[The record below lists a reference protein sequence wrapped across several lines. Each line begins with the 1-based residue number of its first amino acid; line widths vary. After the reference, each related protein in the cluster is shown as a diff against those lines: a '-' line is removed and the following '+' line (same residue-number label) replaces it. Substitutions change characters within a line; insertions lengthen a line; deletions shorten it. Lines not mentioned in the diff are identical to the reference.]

1 MGTEPPRST
10 RPALTRVLQSQ
21 SGEMPVRAKGM
32 PRRSLADSYHQL
44 LRTTWPR
51 LIGLL
56 IAIFIVAN
64 LVFATLYTLDADGI
78 STSQGPAVD
87 SLYLK
92 MFFFSV
98 DTVATIGY
106 GNMYPISGFANAL
119 VVVEVIFGILF
130 TAFATGIA
138 FARFSRPTARIL
150 FSKVAV
156 VQAVT
161 GDNGEAEAPLLM
173 FRAANQRHNL
183 IYEAEVRVSVLLDE
197 VVLGTSYRRFKDLK
211 LERASNPLF
220 TLSWTVMHR
229 IDDDSP
235 LHGWLVN
242 RCVPGEVDVVV
253 VVSGVD
259 AHSGQVIHG
268 RWAYSAHDIR
278 WGHRLVDIVERNAA
292 GERTIDYGRFH
303 DTEAIAV
310 VGAVVGAAVVGAA
323 SA

>member
-1 MGTEPPRST
+1 MT
-10 RPALTRVLQSQ
+10 RMLQSQ
-21 SGEMPVRAKGM
+21 SAEMRVRAKGM

-56 IAIFIVAN
+56 VAIFITAN
-64 LVFATLYTLDADGI
+64 LVFAALYTLDADGI
-78 STSQGPAVD
+78 ATSQGPAVN

-106 GNMYPISGFANAL
+106 GNMYPISGFANFL
-119 VVVEVIFGILF
+119 VVIEVIFGILF

-156 VQAVT
+156 VQA
-161 GDNGEAEAPLLM
+161 NGVEAPLLM

-183 IYEAEVRVSVLLDE
+183 IFEAEVRVSALLDE
-197 VVLGTSYRRFKDLK
+197 VVLGTTYRRFQDLK

-220 TLSWTVMHR
+220 TLSWTIMHR
-229 IDDDSP
+229 IDEDSP
-235 LHGWLVN
+235 LHGWLAQ
-242 RCVPGEVDVVV
+242 RCVPGEVDVVVV

-259 AHSGQVIHG
+259 AHSGQLIHG

-278 WGHRLVDIVERNAA
+278 WGHRLVDILQRLPS
-292 GERTIDYGRFH
+292 GERQIDYGRFH
-303 DTEAIAV
+303 DTEPLP
-310 VGAVVGAAVVGAA
+310 AA
-323 SA
+323 

>member
-1 MGTEPPRST
+1 MRTEPPSRA
-10 RPALTRVLQSQ
+10 RPILTRILQSQ
-21 SGEMPVRAKGM
+21 SREMAVRAKGM
-32 PRRSLADSYHQL
+32 PRWKLADSYHQL

-56 IAIFIVAN
+56 VAIFLAAN
-64 LVFATLYTLDADGI
+64 LVFAALFTLDAQGI
-78 STSQGPAVD
+78 LTAQGPVV
-87 SLYLK
+87 SCLYLK

-98 DTVATIGY
+98 DTMATIGY
-106 GNMYPISGFANAL
+106 GNMYPVSGFANAL

-130 TAFATGIA
+130 TALATGIA

-156 VQAVT
+156 VQAT
-161 GDNGEAEAPLLM
+161 DQAPMLM

-183 IYEAEVRVSVLLDE
+183 IYEAEVRVSVLQDE
-197 VVLGTSYRRFKDLK
+197 VVLGTTYRRFQDLR

-229 IDDDSP
+229 IDEHSP
-235 LHGWLVN
+235 LHNWLVN

-259 AHSGQVIHG
+259 AHSGQLIHG

-278 WGHRLVDIVERNAA
+278 WGHRLVDIVERLPN
-292 GERTIDYGRFH
+292 GERMIDYGRFH
-303 DTEAIAV
+303 DTELLPTA
-310 VGAVVGAAVVGAA
+310 
-323 SA
+323 

>member
-1 MGTEPPRST
+1 M
-10 RPALTRVLQSQ
+10 A
-21 SGEMPVRAKGM
+21 VRAKGM
-32 PRRSLADSYHQL
+32 PRWKLADSYHQL

-56 IAIFIVAN
+56 VAIFLAAN
-64 LVFATLYTLDADGI
+64 LVFAALFTLDAQGI
-78 STSQGPAVD
+78 LTAQGPVV
-87 SLYLK
+87 SCLYLK

-98 DTVATIGY
+98 DTMATIGY
-106 GNMYPISGFANAL
+106 GNMYPVSGFANAL

-130 TAFATGIA
+130 TALATGIA

-156 VQAVT
+156 VQAT
-161 GDNGEAEAPLLM
+161 DQAPMLM

-183 IYEAEVRVSVLLDE
+183 IYEAEVRVSVLQDE
-197 VVLGTSYRRFKDLK
+197 VVLGTTYRRFQDLR

-229 IDDDSP
+229 IDEHSP
-235 LHGWLVN
+235 LHNWLVN

-259 AHSGQVIHG
+259 AHSGQLIHG

-278 WGHRLVDIVERNAA
+278 WGHRLVDIVERLPN
-292 GERTIDYGRFH
+292 GERMIDYGRFH
-303 DTEAIAV
+303 DTELLPTA
-310 VGAVVGAAVVGAA
+310 
-323 SA
+323 

>member
-1 MGTEPPRST
+1 MT
-10 RPALTRVLQSQ
+10 RMLQSQ
-21 SGEMPVRAKGM
+21 SAEMRVRAKGM

-56 IAIFIVAN
+56 VAIFITAN
-64 LVFATLYTLDADGI
+64 LVFAALYTLDADGI
-78 STSQGPAVD
+78 ATSQGPAVN

-106 GNMYPISGFANAL
+106 GNMYPISGFANFL
-119 VVVEVIFGILF
+119 VVIEVIFGILF

-156 VQAVT
+156 VQA
-161 GDNGEAEAPLLM
+161 NGVEAPLLM

-183 IYEAEVRVSVLLDE
+183 IFEAEVRVSVLLDE
-197 VVLGTSYRRFKDLK
+197 VVLGTTYRRFQDLK

-220 TLSWTVMHR
+220 TLSWTIMHR
-229 IDDDSP
+229 IDEDSP
-235 LHGWLVN
+235 LHGWLAQ
-242 RCVPGEVDVVV
+242 RCVPGEVDVVVV

-259 AHSGQVIHG
+259 AHSGQLIHG

-278 WGHRLVDIVERNAA
+278 WGHRLVDILQRLPS
-292 GERTIDYGRFH
+292 GERQIDYGRFH
-303 DTEAIAV
+303 DTEPLP
-310 VGAVVGAAVVGAA
+310 AA
-323 SA
+323 

>member
-1 MGTEPPRST
+1 MGTEPPRRA
-10 RPALTRVLQSQ
+10 RPALTRVLQSE

-51 LIGLL
+51 LIGLM

-64 LVFATLYTLDADGI
+64 LIFALLYTLDADGI

-106 GNMYPISGFANAL
+106 GNMYPVSGFANML

-156 VQAVT
+156 VQAT
-161 GDNGEAEAPLLM
+161 DEAPLLM

-183 IYEAEVRVSVLLDE
+183 IYEAEVRVSVLQDE
-197 VVLGTSYRRFKDLK
+197 VVLGTSYRRFKDLR

-229 IDDDSP
+229 IDEDSP

-259 AHSGQVIHG
+259 AHSGQLIHG

-278 WGHRLVDIVERNAA
+278 WGHRLVDIVERGEN
-292 GERTIDYGRFH
+292 GERTIDYERFH
-303 DTEAIAV
+303 DTEPLPAQ
-310 VGAVVGAAVVGAA
+310 
-323 SA
+323 

>member
-1 MGTEPPRST
+1 
-10 RPALTRVLQSQ
+10 
-21 SGEMPVRAKGM
+21 MPVRAKGM
-32 PRRSLADSYHQL
+32 PPRSLADSYHQM
-44 LRTTWPR
+44 LRTTWLR

-56 IAIFIVAN
+56 IAIFIAAN
-64 LVFATLYTLDADGI
+64 LVFAALYTLDAEGI
-78 STSQGPAVD
+78 VTAQGPTTP

-98 DTVATIGY
+98 DTMATIGY
-106 GNMYPISGFANAL
+106 GNMYPISTFANAL

-156 VQAVT
+156 VQQGNDDLG
-161 GDNGEAEAPLLM
+161 GDGVPLLM

-183 IYEAEVRVSVLLDE
+183 IYEAEVRVSVLQDE
-197 VVLGTSYRRFKDLK
+197 VVLGTVYRRFQDLT

-220 TLSWTVMHR
+220 TLSWTIMHR
-229 IDDDSP
+229 IDADSP
-235 LHGWLVN
+235 LYGWLTN

-259 AHSGQVIHG
+259 SNSGQLIHG
-268 RWAYSAHDIR
+268 RWAYSEHDIR
-278 WGHRLVDIVERNAA
+278 WGHRLVDIVERNPL
-292 GERTIDYGRFH
+292 GERTIDYGKFH
-303 DTEAIAV
+303 ETEPLSV
-310 VGAVVGAAVVGAA
+310 PT
-323 SA
+323 

>member
-1 MGTEPPRST
+1 MT
-10 RPALTRVLQSQ
+10 RMLQSQ
-21 SGEMPVRAKGM
+21 SAEMRVRAKGM

-56 IAIFIVAN
+56 VAIFITAN
-64 LVFATLYTLDADGI
+64 LVFAALYTLDADGI
-78 STSQGPAVD
+78 ATSQGPAVN

-106 GNMYPISGFANAL
+106 GNMYPISGFANFL
-119 VVVEVIFGILF
+119 VVIEVIFGILF

-156 VQAVT
+156 VQA
-161 GDNGEAEAPLLM
+161 NGVEAPLLM

-183 IYEAEVRVSVLLDE
+183 IFEAEVRVSVLLDE
-197 VVLGTSYRRFKDLK
+197 VVLGTTYRRFQDLK

-220 TLSWTVMHR
+220 TLSWTIMHR
-229 IDDDSP
+229 IDEDSP
-235 LHGWLVN
+235 LHGWLAQ

-259 AHSGQVIHG
+259 AHSGQLIHG

-278 WGHRLVDIVERNAA
+278 WGHRLVDILQRLPS
-292 GERTIDYGRFH
+292 GERQIDYGRFH
-303 DTEAIAV
+303 DTEPLP
-310 VGAVVGAAVVGAA
+310 AA
-323 SA
+323 

>member
-1 MGTEPPRST
+1 
-10 RPALTRVLQSQ
+10 
-21 SGEMPVRAKGM
+21 MPVRARGM
-32 PRRSLADSYHQL
+32 PAWKLADSYHQL
-44 LRTTWPR
+44 LRITWPR

-56 IAIFIVAN
+56 VAIFIAAN
-64 LVFATLYTLDADGI
+64 LVFAALYTLDADGI
-78 STSQGPAVD
+78 STSQGPAVS

-106 GNMYPISGFANAL
+106 GNMYPVSGFANFL

-156 VQAVT
+156 VQAD
-161 GDNGEAEAPLLM
+161 GAEAPLLM

-183 IYEAEVRVSVLLDE
+183 IFEAEVRVSVLLDE
-197 VVLGTSYRRFKDLK
+197 VVLGTTYRRFQDLK

-220 TLSWTVMHR
+220 TLSWTIMHR
-229 IDDDSP
+229 IDENSP
-235 LHGWLVN
+235 LHGWLAN
-242 RCVPGEVDVVV
+242 HCVPGEVDVVV

-259 AHSGQVIHG
+259 AHSGQLIHG
-268 RWAYSAHDIR
+268 RCAYSAHDIR
-278 WGHRLVDIVERNAA
+278 WGHRLVDIVERLPS
-292 GERTIDYGRFH
+292 GERLIDYGRFH
-303 DTEAIAV
+303 DTEVLLENAR
-310 VGAVVGAAVVGAA
+310 
-323 SA
+323 

>member
-1 MGTEPPRST
+1 MGTEPSRST
-10 RPALTRVLQSQ
+10 RPAMTRVLQSQ

-32 PRRSLADSYHQL
+32 PRWKLADSYHQL
-44 LRTTWPR
+44 LRTTWTR

-56 IAIFIVAN
+56 IAIFIAAN
-64 LVFATLYTLDADGI
+64 LLFAALYTLDAEGI
-78 STSQGPAVD
+78 TTGQGPAVS
-87 SLYLK
+87 SLYIK
-92 MFFFSV
+92 MFYFSV
-98 DTVATIGY
+98 DTMATIGY
-106 GNMYPISGFANAL
+106 GNMYPVSNFANAL
-119 VVVEVIFGILF
+119 VVIEVIFGILY

-156 VQAVT
+156 VQAD
-161 GDNGEAEAPLLM
+161 GIEAPMLM

-183 IYEAEVRVSVLLDE
+183 IFEAEVRVSVLLDE
-197 VVLGTSYRRFKDLK
+197 VVLGTTYRRFQDLK

-220 TLSWTVMHR
+220 TLSWTIMHR
-229 IDDDSP
+229 IDEDSP
-235 LHGWLVN
+235 LQFWLTN

-259 AHSGQVIHG
+259 AHSGQLIHG

-278 WGHRLVDIVERNAA
+278 WGHRLIDIVERGPN

-303 DTEAIAV
+303 DTELLIAAKP
-310 VGAVVGAAVVGAA
+310 G
-323 SA
+323 